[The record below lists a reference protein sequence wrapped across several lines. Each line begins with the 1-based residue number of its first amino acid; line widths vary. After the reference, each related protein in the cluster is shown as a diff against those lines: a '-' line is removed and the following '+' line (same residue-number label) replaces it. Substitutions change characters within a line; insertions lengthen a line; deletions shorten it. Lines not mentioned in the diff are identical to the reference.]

1 MQKSQEWFPRVND
14 TPEQGRRMKL
24 SIIEPCGFTR
34 LGIFSYLVENNN
46 LDIIDTVNIS
56 QALNSLT
63 EFQPD
68 VILVN
73 MTQHC
78 HNAELSLELKAF
90 FEFRHTARI
99 YCYIDANYPDSDAP
113 IAITREV
120 FVLNKQSLTQL
131 LQDIAA
137 DPESF
142 MPENNFGIPRTLFSD
157 QEILVMGYWMSE
169 MPNYRIARKLN
180 ISSRTVYVHKRHLA
194 QKIKVRNRLE
204 FCFIY
209 NLIKYLFWPIDD
221 ISATPISRQIKDD
234 LLMIYKAHS

>member
-1 MQKSQEWFPRVND
+1 
-14 TPEQGRRMKL
+14 MKL

-56 QALNSLT
+56 QALKILP

-68 VILVN
+68 IILVN
-73 MTQHC
+73 MTSYC
-78 HNAELSLELKAF
+78 HNAELSEELKAF

-113 IAITREV
+113 ILITREV
-120 FVLNKQSLTQL
+120 SILNKQSLTVL
-131 LQDIAA
+131 LQQIAA
-137 DPESF
+137 EPESF
-142 MPENNFGIPRTLFSD
+142 LPANSFGMPRTLFSD
-157 QEILVMGYWMSE
+157 QEILVMSYWMSE

-221 ISATPISRQIKDD
+221 ISVTPISRQIKDD
-234 LLMIYKAHS
+234 LQTMCKLHQ

>member
-1 MQKSQEWFPRVND
+1 
-14 TPEQGRRMKL
+14 MKI

-46 LDIIDTVNIS
+46 LDIIDSVNIS
-56 QALNSLT
+56 QALNVLP

-68 VILVN
+68 IILVN
-73 MTQHC
+73 MTTYC
-78 HNAELSLELKAF
+78 HHVELSEELKRF
-90 FEFRHTARI
+90 FELRHTARI
-99 YCYIDANYPDSDAP
+99 FCYIDSSYPDSDTP

-120 FVLNKQSLTQL
+120 SILNKQSLTSL
-131 LQDIAA
+131 LQEIAL
-137 DPESF
+137 DPEPFIPVNSF
-142 MPENNFGIPRTLFSD
+142 GLPKTLFSD
-157 QEILVMGYWMSE
+157 QEILVMSYWMSE

-221 ISATPISRQIKDD
+221 ISASPVSRQIKDD
-234 LLMIYKAHS
+234 LQMIYKMYS

>member
-1 MQKSQEWFPRVND
+1 
-14 TPEQGRRMKL
+14 MKL

-34 LGIFSYLVENNN
+34 LGIYSYLIENND
-46 LDIIDTVNIS
+46 LDIIDSVNIP
-56 QALNSLT
+56 QALKLLD
-63 EFQPD
+63 EFQPE

-73 MTQHC
+73 MTQYC
-78 HNAELSLELKAF
+78 HSAELSEELKAF
-90 FEFRHTARI
+90 FEHRHTARI
-99 YCYIDANYPDSDAP
+99 YCYIDANYPDCEEP
-113 IAITREV
+113 ISITRDV
-120 FVLNKQSLTQL
+120 FILNKQSLTSL
-131 LQDIAA
+131 LQQIALA
-137 DPESF
+137 PDAY
-142 MPENNFGIPRTLFSD
+142 MPGYNSGLPRMLFSD
-157 QEILVMGYWMSE
+157 QEILVMNYWMSE

-221 ISATPISRQIKDD
+221 ISATPMSRQIKDD